1 MTGCSDHVVESA
13 SLSHQ
18 NSTKRVT
25 RNLILAFHHACFEEH
40 IEQDVSDVR
49 MPGKFSS
56 DLPSEKV
63 ITQSIYIK
71 LYSTYKQQKIL
82 ITIPVNIGISQSF
95 SLNYRSYI
103 KTFSIWNEEM
113 CPILPWN
120 AFQPQTC

>member
-1 MTGCSDHVVESA
+1 MTGCSDDVVESA

-25 RNLILAFHHACFEEH
+25 RNLILALHHACFEED

-71 LYSTYKQQKIL
+71 LYSKYKQ
-82 ITIPVNIGISQSF
+82 
-95 SLNYRSYI
+95 
-103 KTFSIWNEEM
+103 
-113 CPILPWN
+113 
-120 AFQPQTC
+120 